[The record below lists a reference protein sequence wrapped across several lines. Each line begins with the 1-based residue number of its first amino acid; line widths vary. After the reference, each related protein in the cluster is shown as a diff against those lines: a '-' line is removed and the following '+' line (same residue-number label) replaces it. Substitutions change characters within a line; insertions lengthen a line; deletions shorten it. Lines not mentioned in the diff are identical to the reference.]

1 MSFTQL
7 QIKSGYSLMD
17 STITIDKLV
26 ERASELQLTALA
38 LTDTHVLNGVIPFYK
53 ACQNKGIKPIIG
65 MTVFVKNETGLHE
78 KCILLAENNQGYQ
91 QLIRLSTWLN
101 TNDAQTLD
109 KSKLLHYT
117 DGLLG
122 ILPVFDNPIKQAF
135 HTTSF
140 EGIKEDI
147 DDWSTMFKKDAF
159 YLGIQDHGL
168 PEEQVLNQQV
178 KAFCE
183 QYQIP
188 AVVSNDVRYLIEED
202 WVAYDCLQAINHGQ
216 IWHGPSE
223 HPLRGHYLR
232 SAMEMEQLFQ
242 PFWPAVL
249 EETMRI
255 AKRCHVAIDLNKRM
269 LPSYPTPEQIS
280 SHDYLKQICYDQ
292 IQQKY
297 VQVTEEVLQRLDY
310 ELNMI
315 QSMGF
320 SDYFLIVWDFITYAK
335 TNHIMVGPG
344 RGSSAGS
351 LVAYVLGITNVDPIK
366 HQLLFERFLNPERVS
381 MPDID
386 VDFSD
391 HRRDEVIHY
400 VKEKYGDL
408 HVAQIITFG
417 TFAARS
423 IVREL
428 IKTMDIDK
436 QDAYFILKALP
447 TGSGKP
453 LRDVIQSSPEL
464 KEYIKQS
471 EQLKRLFTIALK
483 LEGLPRHLSTH
494 AAGVVISEEPLT
506 EHVPLTAGTNDIR
519 LTQYPMNDLE
529 SIGLLKMDFLGLR
542 NLTLIE
548 RILGS
553 IARSTRQRVDL
564 ESLPENDSKTFDLLQ
579 QGKTNGVFQLESAGM
594 KQVLRRLKPTE
605 FEDIV
610 AVNALY
616 RPGPMDFI
624 PTYINRKHQHEKITY
639 PHPDLQPIL
648 EKTYGVLIY
657 QEQIIQIAHQIAGYS
672 LGQADL
678 LRRAVSKKQHHL
690 MEEQKQDFIKGCI
703 KNGYEQSVS
712 EELFAWIVKFAN
724 YGFPKSHAVAYSK
737 ISYQL
742 AYLKA
747 HYPQSFYAELL
758 SSVTGNHEK
767 IHLYIKEME
776 EQNISMFPPSI
787 NRSFGKFSI
796 EAQGIRMGLLSIK
809 GIGHQVIKEIIR
821 ARKEGQFRSLFDF
834 CMRVSFQVVNRS
846 AIEQLI
852 LAGAFDDLY
861 SNRASLLASIDPA
874 MEQGSLFREFQD
886 LPQLFQEELELENH
900 YVDIED
906 FPKMKKLADEKELVG
921 IYLSKHPLAEY
932 RRLLRAN
939 GYLSLNHASRLL
951 GKKHI
956 KSAAMIQTIKEIR
969 TKRGEPMAFMT
980 LNDEKQELEAVVFPN
995 VYRQSKRWLEEN
1007 AMIVVKGTIE
1017 SRKNQLQYILN
1028 DITPFDLTALD
1039 NQSDHRLFI
1048 RLKTEKSHEALKKIK
1063 GLAHQFPGTT
1073 PIIVYHEKLNQTYQ
1087 LSSQF
1092 YINPT
1097 YECLQ
1102 LFNQF
1107 FTKANV
1113 VLEKNE
1119 GPRT

>member
-38 LTDTHVLNGVIPFYK
+38 LTDIHVLNGVIPFYK
-53 ACQNKGIKPIIG
+53 ACQKKGIKPIIG
-65 MTVFVKNETGLHE
+65 MTIFVENEQNCRE

-109 KSKLLHYT
+109 KSELRHYT

-122 ILPVFDNPIKQAF
+122 ILPVYDNPVKQQFNTA
-135 HTTSF
+135 SF
-140 EGIKEDI
+140 ADIKEDI
-147 DDWSTMFKKDAF
+147 DHWSTIFKKDAF

-188 AVVSNDVRYLIEED
+188 AVVSNDVRYLKEED

-216 IWHGPSE
+216 IWHGASE
-223 HPLRGHYLR
+223 HPLMGHYLR
-232 SAMEMEQLFQ
+232 SPMEMEQLFQ

-249 EETMRI
+249 EETTRI
-255 AKRCHVAIDLNKRM
+255 AKRCHVTIDLNKRM
-269 LPSYPTPEQIS
+269 LPSYPTPEQTP
-280 SHDYLKQICYDQ
+280 SHDYLKQICHDQ

-297 VQVTEEVLQRLDY
+297 EQVTEEVRQRLEY

-315 QSMGF
+315 HSMGF

-335 TNHIMVGPG
+335 ANNIMVGPG

-351 LVAYVLGITNVDPIK
+351 LVAYALGITNVDPMK

-400 VKEKYGDL
+400 VKEKYGDQ

-423 IVREL
+423 LVREL
-428 IKTMDIDK
+428 IKTMNIDK
-436 QDAYFILKALP
+436 QDAYFILKSLP
-447 TGSGKP
+447 TQSGKS
-453 LRDVIQSSPEL
+453 LKDVIQSSPEL
-464 KEYIKQS
+464 RDYIKQS
-471 EQLKRLFTIALK
+471 ERLKQLFSIALK

-494 AAGVVISEEPLT
+494 AAGVVISENPLT
-506 EHVPLTAGTNDIR
+506 DHVPLTEGTHGIR

-548 RILGS
+548 RILES
-553 IARSTRQRVDL
+553 IARSTRQRIDL
-564 ESLPENDSKTFDLLQ
+564 ESLPENDPKTFDLLQ
-579 QGKTNGVFQLESAGM
+579 QGRTNGVFQLESSGM

-624 PTYINRKHQHEKITY
+624 PTYINRKHQNEKITY
-639 PHPDLQPIL
+639 PHSDLKPIL

-657 QEQIIQIAHQIAGYS
+657 QEQIIQIAHHIAGYS

-703 KNGYEQSVS
+703 KNGYEQAVS
-712 EELFAWIVKFAN
+712 EELFAWIVRFAN

-758 SSVTGNHEK
+758 SSVTSNHEK

-776 EQNISMFPPSI
+776 EQNISMLPPSI

-796 EAQGIRMGLLSIK
+796 ESDGIRMGLLSIK

-821 ARKEGQFRSLFDF
+821 VRKEGRFRSLFDF
-834 CMRVSFQVVNRS
+834 CMRVSFQMVNRS

-852 LAGAFDDLY
+852 LAGTFDDLY
-861 SNRASLLASIDPA
+861 NNRASLLASIDPA

-886 LPQLFQEELELENH
+886 VPQLFQEELELENH

-932 RRLLRAN
+932 RRYLRAN
-939 GYLSLNHASRLL
+939 GYLSLNHAARLL

-956 KSAAMIQTIKEIR
+956 KSAAIIQTIKEIR

-1028 DITPFDLTALD
+1028 DIAPFDLTTLD
-1039 NQSDHRLFI
+1039 DVSNHRLFI
-1048 RLKTEKSHEALKKIK
+1048 RLTTEKSNEALKKIK
-1063 GLAHQFPGTT
+1063 GLANQFPGTT

-1102 LFNQF
+1102 SFNQF

-1113 VLEKNE
+1113 VLEKN
-1119 GPRT
+1119 GGT